1 MYPKSRRT
9 EKSLIV
15 KNWSVAIPLWYIK
28 NYYGNILLSD
38 WEKTDYSSHILEE
51 RRFECY
57 ILPLINFHYSSILY
71 LYNEERKRE
80 REERSDWDNR
90 KTNSRRRHS
99 IQARFHLTI
108 SQYVYPLTECNM
120 FQRKSSRGWRK
131 KREEKK
137 RTTRECFTHAFY
149 YWYREMYARENYSAS
164 LGLGIDL
171 LSVVGRRKEGER
183 GGSHWKIS

>member
-1 MYPKSRRT
+1 MLYFTIDKFSLFFYTVFIQRR
-9 EKSLIV
+9 EK
-15 KNWSVAIPLWYIK
+15 
-28 NYYGNILLSD
+28 
-38 WEKTDYSSHILEE
+38 
-51 RRFECY
+51 
-57 ILPLINFHYSSILY
+57 
-71 LYNEERKRE
+71 E
-80 REERSDWDNR
+80 REKRDLTEAINNR
-90 KTNSRRRHS
+90 KTNSRRCHS

-108 SQYVYPLTECNM
+108 SQYVYPLTVCNM

-149 YWYREMYARENYSAS
+149 YRYREMYARENYSAS

>member
-1 MYPKSRRT
+1 MLYFTIDKFSLFFYTVFIQRR
-9 EKSLIV
+9 EK
-15 KNWSVAIPLWYIK
+15 
-28 NYYGNILLSD
+28 
-38 WEKTDYSSHILEE
+38 
-51 RRFECY
+51 
-57 ILPLINFHYSSILY
+57 
-71 LYNEERKRE
+71 E
-80 REERSDWDNR
+80 REKRDLTEAINNR
-90 KTNSRRRHS
+90 KTNSRKRHS

-108 SQYVYPLTECNM
+108 SQYVYPLMECNM

-137 RTTRECFTHAFY
+137 RTMRECFTHAFY
-149 YWYREMYARENYSAS
+149 YRYREMYARENYSAS